1 MDPTGLKVFAEQD
14 FLTTWIMRQRKLLAP
29 MVTRVLILGNTHIAY
44 KKNLFHDLISC
55 LLKLLILIS
64 LSYFMIVLNLLDHKM
79 RANLFSKTFFLL
91 PHIHSS

>member
-44 KKNLFHDLISC
+44 KK
-55 LLKLLILIS
+55 KS
-64 LSYFMIVLNLLDHKM
+64 LS
-79 RANLFSKTFFLL
+79 
-91 PHIHSS
+91 